1 MVTVVY
7 YERPLHCHSTCR
19 RDRLVC
25 PSDHKRLRRD
35 LSVSASFPRSQL
47 GPDLRLHW
55 SLPPPHWTH
64 KWKPV
69 QCSPDPTETHTM
81 TMTIL
86 NCLQFLKLKWAA
98 HQSVTFLLTQL
109 PELSSLWPLLWPLLW
124 SLFGLSFNLSFDLS
138 LASPWTEA
146 LLRSSLLKL
155 RDTTFH
161 FCQYMLQGSNE
172 EDISIENLTRNSS
185 SVCIAG
191 GGGRDEDILREE
203 KGRWGGLLTLTWH
216 RTTIKQNLFM
226 VLWKRGQVRPR
237 MRRYSCVI
245 GF

>member
-138 LASPWTEA
+138 LASPEKFSLEVTWYNI
-146 LLRSSLLKL
+146 SLLSIYVARLKWG
-155 RDTTFH
+155 RH
-161 FCQYMLQGSNE
+161 FNWESDQKFFKCLHCRRRRKRWRHFKRREGKVRRAS
-172 EDISIENLTRNSS
+172 DLDLT
-185 SVCIAG
+185 
-191 GGGRDEDILREE
+191 
-203 KGRWGGLLTLTWH
+203 
-216 RTTIKQNLFM
+216 
-226 VLWKRGQVRPR
+226 
-237 MRRYSCVI
+237 
-245 GF
+245 